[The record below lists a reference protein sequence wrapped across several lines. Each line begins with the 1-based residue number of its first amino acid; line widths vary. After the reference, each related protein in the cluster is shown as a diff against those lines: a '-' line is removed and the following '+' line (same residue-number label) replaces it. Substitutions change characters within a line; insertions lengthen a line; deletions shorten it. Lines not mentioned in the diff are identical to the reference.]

1 MLSDDEI
8 TEWRAAV
15 ERVCALVESTSEEE
29 RDRHVPATPDWT
41 VRDLLSHMVGL
52 GTDVLAGD
60 EPDDHNETWTRAQ
73 VDARSART
81 IEELVAEWRSV
92 VEPLS
97 AWMQDNG
104 TRPLGDVVIH
114 EQDLR
119 SALDRPG
126 ARNTEGLRAVRVR
139 MAGRFEKAVQGLP
152 TIALLASDDGWTWT
166 SDGSD
171 DPGSAAVLVEASAF
185 DLFRAVTSRRTAE
198 QLESWT
204 VRGDVGAHL
213 DAFAVLG
220 SLPAEPLPE

>member
-1 MLSDDEI
+1 MPSDDEI

-15 ERVCALVESTSEEE
+15 ERVCALVESASDEE
-29 RDRHVPATPDWT
+29 RGRHVPATPDWT

-52 GTDVLAGD
+52 GADVLAGD

-73 VDARSART
+73 VDARSESS
-81 IEELVAEWRSV
+81 IEELLAEWRSV

-126 ARNTEGLRAVRVR
+126 ARDTDGLRAVRGR
-139 MAGRFEKAVQGLP
+139 MAGRFAKAVRGRP
-152 TIALLASDDGWTWT
+152 AIALVASDDRWTWT

-171 DPGSAAVLVEASAF
+171 DPDSAEVLVEAPAF
-185 DLFRAVTSRRTAE
+185 DLFRALTSRRTAE

-213 DAFAVLG
+213 DAFAGLG